1 MRCVLEVQVRCW
13 AWKSG
18 SQWGGGRAGGREF
31 GHGV

>member
-13 AWKSG
+13 AWKPG
-18 SQWGGGRAGGREF
+18 SQCGGGKAGEF